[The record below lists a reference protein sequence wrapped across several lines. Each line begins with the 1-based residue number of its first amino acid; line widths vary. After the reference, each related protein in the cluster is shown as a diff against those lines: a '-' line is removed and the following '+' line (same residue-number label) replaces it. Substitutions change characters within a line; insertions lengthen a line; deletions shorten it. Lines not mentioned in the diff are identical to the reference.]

1 MMRLLLFSVALLAA
15 PAFSDE
21 ADLAEILAT
30 GRVQTFGITSSE
42 RLKPTARLAPSDPP
56 VLRFRYLDG
65 KRRHRFGDLNLV
77 MDDAGH

>member
-1 MMRLLLFSVALLAA
+1 MMRTAAFLIALLAV

-21 ADLAEILAT
+21 AALRDVLAS
-30 GRVQTFGITSSE
+30 GRVHTFGVTASE
-42 RLKPTARLAPSDPP
+42 RLKPSALLAPSDPP

>member
-1 MMRLLLFSVALLAA
+1 MMRIALICAALLAA

-21 ADLAEILAT
+21 AALTEILES
-30 GRVQTFGITSSE
+30 GRVQTFGVASSE
-42 RLKPTARLAPSDPP
+42 RLGPPGLLAPSDPP

>member
-1 MMRLLLFSVALLAA
+1 MTRTVLLIAALLTV

-21 ADLAEILAT
+21 AALRDILAS
-30 GRVQTFGITSSE
+30 GRVHTFGMTSSE
-42 RLKPTARLAPSDPP
+42 RLAPSARLAPSDPP

-65 KRRHRFGDLNLV
+65 KRRYRFGDLNLV